1 MITKIHL
8 MIMIL
13 VICISLVIGCR
24 KKEEYQV
31 GELATKEAAKDTTDN
46 VLTLKPKPVNYD
58 SMLIVVG
65 ELVEAIKENPTDIDY
80 RRELVAVSYDT
91 SWDTILS
98 AGFGKP
104 SPAAETESIAI
115 KNAERAATADA
126 LRWASYIKRWSV
138 NPDSPLD
145 SLNVEIQDH
154 RVVAKKVFP
163 DQTVSVLIEIHSSK
177 IL

>member
-8 MIMIL
+8 MIIVL
-13 VICISLVIGCR
+13 FICISLIMGCG

-31 GELATKEAAKDTTDN
+31 GELTPKESTKDTTDD
-46 VLTLKPKPVNYD
+46 VLTIKPSPINYD
-58 SMLIVVG
+58 SMLVVIS

-91 SWDTILS
+91 TWDAILS

-104 SPAAETESIAI
+104 SPEAETEAIAI
-115 KNAERAATADA
+115 RNAERAATADA
-126 LRWASYIKRWSV
+126 LRWAAYIKRWAV
-138 NPDSPLD
+138 NPDAPLD
-145 SLNVEIQDH
+145 SLNVEIQHH

-163 DQTVSVLIEIHSSK
+163 DQTVSVLVEIHSSK